1 MSGETDSRA
10 IGGLLPDGAMTKA
23 ELQKLLDAEVAELSR
38 RPYARLVEELSDVLA
53 YERGSGAVHHQFEVE
68 MVEHEPDYVHI
79 IVSVDDGSFSRSFA
93 PLCRS
98 FIVRRD
104 GRVEL

>member
-1 MSGETDSRA
+1 MREICA
-10 IGGLLPDGAMTKA
+10 IKAGKVLVTKA
-23 ELQKLLDAEVAELSR
+23 ELQILLDAEVAELSR
-38 RPYARLVEELSDVLA
+38 KPYARLVEELSDTLA
-53 YERGSGAVHHQFEVE
+53 YERGSEAGYHQFELQ
-68 MVEHEPDYVHI
+68 MVEHEPEYVHV
-79 IVSVDDGSFSRSFA
+79 IVSVDDGSFWRSFA